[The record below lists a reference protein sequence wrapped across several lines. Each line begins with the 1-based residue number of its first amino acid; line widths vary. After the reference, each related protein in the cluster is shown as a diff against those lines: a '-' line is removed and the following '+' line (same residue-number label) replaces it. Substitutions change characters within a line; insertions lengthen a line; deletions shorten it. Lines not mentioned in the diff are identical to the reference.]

1 MSGFDISMY
10 REMFL
15 EEAAEL
21 FESADN
27 VLLEAERNG
36 SLTDEEMGQLFR
48 DVHTLKG
55 SGASV
60 ELSFFAEF
68 THDVENLMD
77 KLRNH
82 EIEFQPEMAG
92 TLIDGLDVMR
102 EILQMECDGEMD
114 RDTFDSMSTEL
125 LTTIRAYINGE
136 VVASEVTSSPSE
148 NVATTS
154 EEMSNEVGL
163 VSDSSE
169 ENTAY
174 GFFAE
179 TDKLPS
185 SDVIEVAKVGDK
197 KPGAYGFFGED
208 SLSEDLDNHL
218 IDDSDGD
225 FGFFDIAEE
234 ITPVST
240 QADPVSPTPQETSS
254 DFEMEEFD
262 EFDDIAPQVQEVK
275 KETPKEAVVPTP
287 APVEKVSTPAAA
299 PKKAAAPKA
308 AVAPKAAAVKKEGDV
323 KKTAASNNIRVN
335 LDKIDNLMN
344 NVGDLVITNAMLTQF
359 ASTINEGKTRTSVL
373 ERLELL
379 ERHIREMQDSIM
391 SIRMVPMESIYSK
404 FPKVVRDISKKLG
417 KKVNFLHEGDS
428 VEIDKAM
435 IEGLTDPLMH
445 IIRNSLDHGLEI
457 PSDRT
462 AAGKSETGV
471 IEIAAEQ
478 ANGQMIITIKDD
490 GKGIDADRVALK
502 SLENGLIDENQYNQ
516 MSTNDKAMLI
526 FGAGVSTAAE
536 VTEISGRGVGMDV
549 VKTNIQKL
557 GGVIKLDTEVGVG
570 TTITIMLP
578 LTLAILD
585 GLDIAVGD
593 MKYILPLSA
602 IVESLQPTSE
612 MIKRIGDGSQDL
624 LMLREEFIPIVRL
637 HKLFEIESKHTE
649 LEDGMLIVVKAGNQK
664 IALFIDEFLHQHQVV
679 VKPLDKNFKAVE
691 GIGAATV
698 RGDGSIGLILDVV
711 GLIEVQKMLEKSFNL
726 GDSNKKV
733 S

>member
-1 MSGFDISMY
+1 MSEFDISMY
-10 REMFL
+10 RDMFV
-15 EEAAEL
+15 EEAEEL

-27 VLLEAERNG
+27 VLLEAEKNG
-36 SLTDEEMGQLFR
+36 SLTDEEMSQLFR

-60 ELSFFAEF
+60 ELKYFAEF

-82 EIEFQPEMAG
+82 EITFIPEMAD
-92 TLIDGLDVMR
+92 TLISGLDVMR
-102 EILQMECDGEMD
+102 EILQMECDNEID
-114 RDTFDSMSTEL
+114 RESFDSMSTEL
-125 LTTIRAYINGE
+125 LITIRGYINGE
-136 VVASEVTSSPSE
+136 VVSTPPASTKNTDTVEEVVTVAPSE
-148 NVATTS
+148 ELSDNSSTINTS
-154 EEMSNEVGL
+154 
-163 VSDSSE
+163 
-169 ENTAY
+169 Y

-179 TDKLPS
+179 TDSLPVIN
-185 SDVIEVAKVGDK
+185 DVPTATIGNRKS
-197 KPGAYGFFGED
+197 GAYGFFGED
-208 SLSEDLDNHL
+208 TLSSSATQN
-218 IDDSDGD
+218 DDAD
-225 FGFFDIAEE
+225 FGFFDMSEPPIVAETMEPVKEQPAANIAE
-234 ITPVST
+234 T
-240 QADPVSPTPQETSS
+240 
-254 DFEMEEFD
+254 
-262 EFDDIAPQVQEVK
+262 
-275 KETPKEAVVPTP
+275 
-287 APVEKVSTPAAA
+287 APVVENP
-299 PKKAAAPKA
+299 
-308 AVAPKAAAVKKEGDV
+308 V
-323 KKTAASNNIRVN
+323 KKTETPAVASAPITKKSAAPAKKKDDKKTTTSNNIRVN

-359 ASTINEGKTRTSVL
+359 ASTIGEHKTRNSVL

-404 FPKVVRDISKKLG
+404 FPKVVRDISKKLN
-417 KKVNFLHEGDS
+417 KKVEFKHEGDS

-457 PSDRT
+457 PEDRK
-462 AAGKSETGV
+462 ASGKNETGI

-490 GKGIDADRVALK
+490 GKGIDAEKVALK
-502 SLENGLIDENQYNQ
+502 SLDNGLIDENQYNQ

-585 GLDIAVGD
+585 GLDIAVGE
-593 MKYILPLSA
+593 MKYILPLSS
-602 IVESLQPTSE
+602 IVESLQPTNE

-637 HKLFEIESKHTE
+637 HKLFGIEPKHTI
-649 LEDGMLIVVKAGNQK
+649 LENGMLIVVKAGNQK

-679 VKPLDKNFKAVE
+679 VKPLDKNFKAIA

-698 RGDGSIGLILDVV
+698 RGDGSIGLILDIV
-711 GLIEVQKMLEKSFNL
+711 GLIEVQKMF
-726 GDSNKKV
+726 DSGSVKEESKQKV